1 MTCPNWRALLAMLR
15 LGVVESILTPVTV
28 SPQYRPNSYSGET
41 SNAGNN
47 ESRQHEI
54 PSSSRATIMSG
65 EASAR
70 TLSSL
75 NPPVSRSSYMTTST
89 ASRMSGLSDF
99 PAPPKDHRLSLSTF
113 FNEPLP
119 LPFTEQQPSLESNQ
133 DAGDLAKTSS
143 SSS

>member
-1 MTCPNWRALLAMLR
+1 MLR

-28 SPQYRPNSYSGET
+28 SPQHRPNSYAGET
-41 SNAGNN
+41 TSATNN
-47 ESRQHEI
+47 ESFQQDLPTSCRTT
-54 PSSSRATIMSG
+54 TISG

-75 NPPVSRSSYMTTST
+75 IPPVSRSSYMTTST

-99 PAPPKDHRLSLSTF
+99 PVPPRDHRLSESRYVD
-113 FNEPLP
+113 EPLP
-119 LPFTEQQPSLESNQ
+119 PPFTEQQLSLFGSNQ
-133 DAGDLAKTSS
+133 DGGDLVKTSS

>member
-1 MTCPNWRALLAMLR
+1 MFRI
-15 LGVVESILTPVTV
+15 GVVESILTPVTV
-28 SPQYRPNSYSGET
+28 SPQHRPNSYSGET
-41 SNAGNN
+41 SSATNN
-47 ESRQHEI
+47 ESRQQDL
-54 PSSSRATIMSG
+54 PSPSRTTGVSG

-99 PAPPKDHRLSLSTF
+99 PVPPKDHRLSLSTY

-119 LPFTEQQPSLESNQ
+119 PPFMEQQLPLGSNQ

-143 SSS
+143 SSL